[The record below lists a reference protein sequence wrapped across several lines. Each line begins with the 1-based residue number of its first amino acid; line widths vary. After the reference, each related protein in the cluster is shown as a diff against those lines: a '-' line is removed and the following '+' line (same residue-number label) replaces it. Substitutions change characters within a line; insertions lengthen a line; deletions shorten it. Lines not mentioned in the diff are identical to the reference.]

1 MIDPVC
7 GMDVDKGDI
16 KSLYK
21 GRTYYF
27 CSKGCKTR
35 FDRDP
40 EKYIKGGPEGMSDPQ
55 VCVKHG

>member
-35 FDRDP
+35 VDRDP
-40 EKYIKGGPEGMSDPQ
+40 EKYIKGGPEGMSDP
-55 VCVKHG
+55 